1 MQGGQGHQQGD
12 QGHQQGRRGRQLQ
25 KKQSLAA
32 ITAYVLISLLESGL
46 TNKVG
51 GAAY

>member
-1 MQGGQGHQQGD
+1 MQGGHGHQPEG
-12 QGHQQGRRGRQLQ
+12 QQHRQQ

-51 GAAY
+51 GAAYW